1 MSGVVC
7 VQEDANARIHNVL
20 LIFSFF
26 SVEISE
32 LKDLSFFLFLSH
44 VMALFMPVF
53 IHSSK
58 PRVGKHDDFFSQDLR
73 LLLCYGKGRIKMF
86 SVGWA

>member
-7 VQEDANARIHNVL
+7 VQEDANARIHNVH

-32 LKDLSFFLFLSH
+32 LKDLSFF
-44 VMALFMPVF
+44 
-53 IHSSK
+53 
-58 PRVGKHDDFFSQDLR
+58 FFCLMSWHYSCL
-73 LLLCYGKGRIKMF
+73 Y
-86 SVGWA
+86 

>member
-7 VQEDANARIHNVL
+7 VQEDANARIHNVH

-32 LKDLSFFLFLSH
+32 LKDLSLILFLSH

-53 IHSSK
+53 IHFCN
-58 PRVGKHDDFFSQDLR
+58 PRAGEHDDFLVQDGR
-73 LLLCYGKGRIKMF
+73 PFLLLWQR
-86 SVGWA
+86 

>member
-32 LKDLSFFLFLSH
+32 LKDLSFFFFCLMSWHYSCLYLYIPASQGLGNTMFFCSGWTTFSFA
-44 VMALFMPVF
+44 MAKVE
-53 IHSSK
+53 
-58 PRVGKHDDFFSQDLR
+58 
-73 LLLCYGKGRIKMF
+73 
-86 SVGWA
+86 

>member
-32 LKDLSFFLFLSH
+32 LKDLSFFFFVSCH
-44 VMALFMPVF
+44 GI
-53 IHSSK
+53 IHACIYT
-58 PRVGKHDDFFSQDLR
+58 FQQA
-73 LLLCYGKGRIKMF
+73 KGWGTR
-86 SVGWA
+86 

>member
-7 VQEDANARIHNVL
+7 VQEDANARIHNVH

-58 PRVGKHDDFFSQDLR
+58 PRVGEHDDFLFKMDDLFF
-73 LLLCYGKGRIKMF
+73 CYGKGRMKML
-86 SVGWA
+86 SDGQA